1 MKFSKGELCRGRDK
15 IMKKTK
21 AALLIAAALLLPFT
35 ALPNEPVT
43 AASTSNSELKNL
55 EDKLAAAV
63 KARENAQA
71 AVDSAKSER
80 SDAIKSKEAIDK
92 KITALSEEMS
102 ALEQL
107 INGYALSIDAKNTD
121 IDAQNEKLAKLRAV
135 VRERA
140 RIKHED
146 SGADLMTILF
156 DSNGLVDFFTGL
168 DRYSCMLDYDER
180 LMNSYSDA
188 LDELN
193 SLKATLEEEK
203 SKLEAQRAVLDV
215 RKTEYE
221 ADKAAAEKVI
231 ADAEK
236 DLATATAN
244 LEKVLAEEER
254 ANKER
259 EAKLAELQKSTNQPL
274 VSGKF
279 LWPLPS
285 KYTTVSC
292 GFGWRTHPVTGKP
305 QFHNGVDLPAPYGT
319 EIYACNDGTVIEVS
333 YNYADGNYVTI
344 SHGGGV
350 ASFYSHISK
359 STVKVGDKVKRGQVI
374 AYVGTSGYVTGA
386 HLNLNIYENNTA
398 VDPMGYFK

>member
-1 MKFSKGELCRGRDK
+1 MKFSKGELCRGRDNL
-15 IMKKTK
+15 MKKTK
-21 AALLIAAALLLPFT
+21 AALLIAAALLIPFT
-35 ALPNEPVT
+35 ALPSEPLT
-43 AASTSNSELKNL
+43 AASTSNSELKSL

-107 INGYALSIDAKNTD
+107 INGYALSIEAKNID
-121 IDAQNEKLAKLRAV
+121 IDAQNEKLAKLREL

-140 RIKHED
+140 RIKRED
-146 SGADLMTILF
+146 SGSDLMTILF
-156 DSNGLVDFFTGL
+156 DSDGLVDFFTGL

-193 SLKATLEEEK
+193 SLKSTLEEEK
-203 SKLEAQRAVLDV
+203 SKLETQRAALDV
-215 RKTEYE
+215 RRTEYE
-221 ADKAAAEKVI
+221 ADKLAAEKVI
-231 ADAEK
+231 DDAEK

-292 GFGWRTHPVTGKP
+292 GFGWRTHPVTGRQ

-359 STVKVGDKVKRGQVI
+359 SNVKVGDKVKRGQVI

>member
-1 MKFSKGELCRGRDK
+1 MKFSKGELCRGRDNL
-15 IMKKTK
+15 MKKTK
-21 AALLIAAALLLPFT
+21 AALLIAAALLIPFT
-35 ALPNEPVT
+35 ALPSEPLT
-43 AASTSNSELKNL
+43 AASTSNSELKSL

-107 INGYALSIDAKNTD
+107 INGYALSIEAKNID
-121 IDAQNEKLAKLRAV
+121 IDAQNEKLAKLREL

-140 RIKHED
+140 RIKRED
-146 SGADLMTILF
+146 SGSDLMTILF
-156 DSNGLVDFFTGL
+156 DSDGLVDFFTGL

-193 SLKATLEEEK
+193 SLKSTLEEEK
-203 SKLEAQRAVLDV
+203 SKLETQRAALDV
-215 RKTEYE
+215 RRTEYE
-221 ADKAAAEKVI
+221 AD
-231 ADAEK
+231 
-236 DLATATAN
+236 
-244 LEKVLAEEER
+244 
-254 ANKER
+254 
-259 EAKLAELQKSTNQPL
+259 KLAELQKSTNQPL

-292 GFGWRTHPVTGKP
+292 GFGWRTHPVTGRQ

-359 STVKVGDKVKRGQVI
+359 SNVKVGDKVKRGQVI

>member
-1 MKFSKGELCRGRDK
+1 
-15 IMKKTK
+15 MKKTK
-21 AALLIAAALLLPFT
+21 AALLIAAALLIPFT
-35 ALPNEPVT
+35 ALPSEPLT
-43 AASTSNSELKNL
+43 AASTSSSELKSL

-71 AVDSAKSER
+71 AVNSAKSEK
-80 SDAIKSKEAIDK
+80 SDAIKSKAAIDK
-92 KITALSEEMS
+92 KITALSDEMS
-102 ALEQL
+102 ALEQV
-107 INGYALSIDAKNTD
+107 INGYVASIEDKDLD
-121 IDAQNEKLAKLRAV
+121 IAAQNENLSRLREL

-140 RIKHED
+140 RIRHED
-146 SGADLMTILF
+146 SGADLMTIIF

-193 SLKATLEEEK
+193 SLKESLETEK
-203 SKLEAQRAVLDV
+203 AKLETQRAELNV
-215 RKTEYE
+215 RKAELE
-221 ADKAAAEKVI
+221 ADKLAAEKVI
-231 ADAEK
+231 AEAEK

-244 LEKVLAEEER
+244 LEKVLSEEER

-292 GFGWRTHPVTGKP
+292 GFGWRIHPVTGRQ

-359 STVKVGDKVKRGQVI
+359 SNVKVGDKVKRGQVI